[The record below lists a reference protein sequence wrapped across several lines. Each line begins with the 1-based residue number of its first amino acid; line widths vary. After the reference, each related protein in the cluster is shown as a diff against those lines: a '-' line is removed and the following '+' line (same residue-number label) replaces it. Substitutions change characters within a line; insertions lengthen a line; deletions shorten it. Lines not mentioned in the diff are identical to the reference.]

1 MVGVQF
7 HAEHH
12 FSSSSVD
19 VMAAMVDA
27 GLYANLQFPDLSQT
41 EVLGRRSDGSRTSLR
56 LRLAFIGRL
65 DPLGRRLIGS
75 DQLSWV
81 QEIEAD
87 TSTGTGQLT
96 FASEDPSR
104 RLHGQADI
112 TFHLE
117 HDGTSRQI
125 DGDLVVAVP
134 FVAAAVES
142 RIIAGLL
149 RNLDLEAQAIR
160 EQLNGNQ
167 SVTRPD
173 G

>member
-12 FSSSSVD
+12 FSSSAVD
-19 VMAAMVDA
+19 ILAAMLDA
-27 GLYANLQFPDLSQT
+27 DLYANLQFPDLSQT
-41 EVLGRRSDGSRTSLR
+41 EVLGRTSDGSRSSLR
-56 LRLAFIGRL
+56 LRLEFIGRL
-65 DPLGRRLIGS
+65 DPLARRLIGS

-87 TSTGTGQLT
+87 TSTGTGRLT
-96 FASEDPSR
+96 FASEDASR

-125 DGDLVVAVP
+125 DGELVVAVP
-134 FVAAAVES
+134 FVAAAVEG

-149 RNLDLEAQAIR
+149 RNMDLEAQAIR
-160 EQLNGNQ
+160 EQQPG
-167 SVTRPD
+167 S
-173 G
+173 

>member
-1 MVGVQF
+1 
-7 HAEHH
+7 
-12 FSSSSVD
+12 
-19 VMAAMVDA
+19 
-27 GLYANLQFPDLSQT
+27 
-41 EVLGRRSDGSRTSLR
+41 VLGRTTNGSRTSLR
-56 LRLAFIGRL
+56 LRFAFIGRL

-75 DQLSWV
+75 DQLSWI

-87 TSTGTGQLT
+87 TSTGTGRLT
-96 FASEDPSR
+96 FSSEDSSR

-117 HDGTSRQI
+117 NDGTSRRI

-134 FVAAAVES
+134 FVAAAVEG

-149 RNLDLEAQAIR
+149 RNLDLEAQAVR
-160 EQLNGNQ
+160 EQLSGNQ
-167 SVTRPD
+167 GVTRPD

>member
-12 FSSSSVD
+12 FSSSAVD

-41 EVLGRRSDGSRTSLR
+41 EVLGRTSDGSRTSLQ

-65 DPLGRRLIGS
+65 DPLGRKLIGS

-87 TSTGTGQLT
+87 ASTSTGRLT
-96 FASEDPSR
+96 FASEDSSR

-134 FVAAAVES
+134 LVAAAVEG

-160 EQLNGNQ
+160 EQLNG
-167 SVTRPD
+167 S
-173 G
+173 